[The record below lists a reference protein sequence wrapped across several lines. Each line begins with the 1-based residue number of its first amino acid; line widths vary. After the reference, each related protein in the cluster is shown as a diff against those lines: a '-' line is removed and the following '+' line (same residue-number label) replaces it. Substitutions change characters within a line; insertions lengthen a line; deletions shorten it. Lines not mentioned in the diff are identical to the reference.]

1 MFLSKRPNGI
11 YYIYYEGS
19 NGKRTRKTT
28 KCTLKKNALEYLSK
42 FSEKLKAEKEREF
55 IPISLKEFS
64 FEYLKYSESYH
75 TWKTTLTYKT
85 TFNAILKYYGN
96 IQLVELDRKRIEEYI
111 QYKIRNVS
119 IYCARKDIINIKAS
133 LNWGV
138 DNGYLINNSSQSIK
152 RIKPPERLPLY
163 FSKNEFNK
171 LMDSIEDNDLKDLV
185 LFAVNTGLRQGE
197 LINLRFNQI
206 NLKTKSLILNN
217 QDFITKN
224 KKVRT
229 IPLNQ
234 TCYNII
240 LNRIKNSNTEDIV
253 FTLNGNQINQDYII
267 HKFKSY
273 VLKAGINPKYH
284 FHTLR
289 HTFASRL
296 VQSGISIYTVQKL
309 MGHADTK
316 TTAIYANLRD
326 ENLKSAVDHK

>member
-171 LMDSIEDNDLKDLV
+171 LMDSIEDNHLKDLV

-253 FTLNGNQINQDYII
+253 
-267 HKFKSY
+267 
-273 VLKAGINPKYH
+273 
-284 FHTLR
+284 
-289 HTFASRL
+289 
-296 VQSGISIYTVQKL
+296 YT
-309 MGHADTK
+309 
-316 TTAIYANLRD
+316 
-326 ENLKSAVDHK
+326 